1 MGPRM
6 RSIVSLLALLASLLA
21 GSGQAVEAQ
30 PYPTAPVRIVVTIS
44 AGSTADILARAIG
57 DKLSRSLGQPV
68 VIENRPGAGG
78 NIAGAYVAK
87 EPADGHTLLLATI
100 SSHGINP
107 SMFGAKMPYDAL
119 ADFAHII
126 AIASVPN
133 MLIANNDLPIASAA
147 DFVRLAKS
155 KPGGFSYSSGGN
167 GTSHHLAAELF
178 NTSAGIK
185 TTHIPYRGTPEAV
198 TAVIRGDA
206 AIMFPNAPNAEQ
218 LATEG
223 KLKALAVTSA
233 RRLQSLPNVP
243 TMIELG
249 FPDFEVVGWYG
260 MVGRA
265 GTPPAIVKRLNAELQ
280 QIMDDPATK
289 DVLRKNGFEPM
300 GGSPEDFANFNRAEI
315 EKWRKVVQPSG
326 ARVE

>member
-1 MGPRM
+1 MSM
-6 RSIVSLLALLASLLA
+6 RPVLSLVALVASVLGVTGHA
-21 GSGQAVEAQ
+21 IQGQS
-30 PYPTAPVRIVVTIS
+30 YPTGPVRIVVTIS
-44 AGSTADILARAIG
+44 AGSTADILARALA
-57 DKLSRSLGQPV
+57 DKLSRSLGQSV
-68 VIENRPGAGG
+68 VVENRPGAGG

-126 AIASVPN
+126 SIASVPN
-133 MLIANNDLPIASAA
+133 MLIANKELPIASVA

-155 KPGGFSYSSGGN
+155 KPESFSYSSGGN

-178 NTSAGIK
+178 NASAGIK
-185 TTHIPYRGTPEAV
+185 TAHIPYRGTPEAV

-206 AIMFPNAPNAEQ
+206 AIMFPNVPNAEQ

-233 RRLQSLPNVP
+233 RRLQSLPDVP

-249 FPDFEVVGWYG
+249 FADFEVVGWYG
-260 MVGRA
+260 MVARA
-265 GTPPAIVKRLNAELQ
+265 GTPAPIVKRLNAELQ
-280 QIMDDPATK
+280 QIIDDPATK
-289 DVLRKNGFEPM
+289 DMLRRNGFEPM
-300 GGSPEDFANFNRAEI
+300 GGSSEDFAKFNRAEI
-315 EKWRKVVQPSG
+315 EKWRKVVQASG

>member
-1 MGPRM
+1 MNM
-6 RSIVSLLALLASLLA
+6 RSCWYLVVVA
-21 GSGQAVEAQ
+21 GMLTVGHPVQAQ
-30 PYPTAPVRIVVTIS
+30 SYPIGPVRIVVTIS
-44 AGSTADILARAIG
+44 AGSTADILARVIA
-57 DKLSRSLGQPV
+57 DRLSRSIGQTV
-68 VIENRPGAGG
+68 VVENRPGAGG

-107 SMFGAKMPYDAL
+107 SMYGAKMPYNAI
-119 ADFAHII
+119 ADFAYII

-133 MLIANNDLPIASAA
+133 MLIANRELPIASVG

-155 KPGGFSYSSGGN
+155 KPEHFSYSSGGN

-178 NTSAGIK
+178 NTQAGIK

-206 AIMFPNAPNAEQ
+206 AIMFPNVPNAEQ
-218 LATEG
+218 LASEG

-233 RRLQSLPNVP
+233 RRLQSMPEVP

-260 MVGRA
+260 MVAPA
-265 GTPPAIVKRLNAELQ
+265 GTPESIVKRLNTEFQALL
-280 QIMDDPATK
+280 DDAAIKETF
-289 DVLRKNGFEPM
+289 RKNGFDVM
-300 GGSPEDFANFNRAEI
+300 GGSAGDFARFNRAEI
-315 EKWRKVVQPSG
+315 EKWRKAVQASG
-326 ARVE
+326 ARIE